1 MMDRVHVAAA
11 FVLGL
16 FLLCVTS
23 FSHAADVKAEADDPT
38 RVKAQPKGEEFAD
51 IQNKI
56 TSFKLDNGLTIILYA
71 RGTAPVISCV
81 TYVKTGSVDEHVG
94 ITGIAHQLEHLAFK
108 GTPSVGTRN
117 FAAEQSAVTEIDKLY
132 EKIQSFEQKLPAEM
146 RDSFL
151 SLLAQV
157 TSTGGNPEAYGKNVE
172 ALAAKWA
179 KDGVTLKDDDKAQL
193 GELVKSFAE
202 KVKNAEQFVEQNQY
216 SNIIDRNGGSGLNA
230 FTSDDCTVYHVSLP
244 ANKLELWSALES
256 DRYMNTF
263 PRQLEKEKQVVL
275 EERRMRTDS
284 SPFGKLYEAFLS
296 VAYQAHPYGTAVI
309 GHRSDILEYSRE
321 KVMHFYRAHYI
332 PSQTIVAI
340 VGDIDVAAAKTM
352 LTNYFGRIPSAPEPE
367 KLVTVEPAQEG
378 ERRLE
383 IEFPAQ
389 PMLMLGYHVPER
401 NHPDNAALT
410 VLDEVATG
418 GRASR
423 MYSRLVK
430 TRKANT
436 VGSWMGPGSRYP
448 RIFFFTAEPTD
459 GASTDELEANVENGI
474 EELRNEAP
482 TAEDLLR
489 VVTRYRA
496 DVLRQLRSNMGLAQ
510 QLAESQALTGDWHDL
525 FKEIQ
530 QISAVTP
537 EQVQTVAKKYFT
549 KKNRTVGR
557 IINTSGKEAPE
568 TETILGIPVK

>member
-1 MMDRVHVAAA
+1 MMHRVRVAAA
-11 FVLGL
+11 LALALSSVSS
-16 FLLCVTS
+16 VS
-23 FSHAADVKAEADDPT
+23 SIRAAEEKPAAAEA
-38 RVKAQPKGEEFAD
+38 KGEEFAD

-71 RGTAPVISCV
+71 RGAAPVISCV

-94 ITGIAHQLEHLAFK
+94 ITGLAHQLEHLAFK
-108 GTPSVGTRN
+108 GTPTVGTRN
-117 FAAEQSAVTEIDKLY
+117 FAAEQTAVAEIDKLY
-132 EKIQSFEQKLPAEM
+132 DQIQAFEQKVPAEM
-146 RDSFL
+146 RDGFL

-157 TSTGGNPEAYGKNVE
+157 TSTGGNPEAYAKNVD
-172 ALAAKWA
+172 ALTAKWA
-179 KDGVTLKDDDKAQL
+179 KDGVTLKDEDKAQL
-193 GELVKSFAE
+193 GVLVRTFAE
-202 KVKNAEQFVEQNQY
+202 KVKNAEQYVEQNQY

-244 ANKLELWSALES
+244 ANKLELWAALES

-284 SPFGKLYEAFLS
+284 SPFGKLYESFLAA
-296 VAYQAHPYGTAVI
+296 AYQAHPYGTAVI

-321 KVMHFYRAHYI
+321 KVMKFYRAHYI

-352 LTNYFGRIPSAPEPE
+352 LTSYFGRIPSAPEPE

-389 PMLMLGYHVPER
+389 PILMVGFHVPER
-401 NHPDNAALT
+401 NHPDNPALT
-410 VLDEVATG
+410 VLDEVATS

-423 MYSRLVK
+423 MYARLVK
-430 TRKANT
+430 TRKANS

-448 RIFFFTAEPTD
+448 RIFFFTAEPSEA
-459 GASTDELEANVENGI
+459 GSADELEANLENGI
-474 EELRNEAP
+474 EELRSEAP
-482 TAEDLLR
+482 TTEDLQR

-510 QLAESQALTGDWHDL
+510 QLSEYQALTGDWHDL

-537 EQVQTVAKKYFT
+537 AQVQAVAQKYFT

-557 IINTSGKEAPE
+557 IVNSSGKDAAAE